1 MSFAEEGGM
10 ESTETDQSGSENAAE
25 MKNIIQRMKG
35 LTPLYASEVP
45 VDALFDML
53 RSNSTSVSSSS
64 QDSSYFPARDNEGL
78 FRWSD

>member
-1 MSFAEEGGM
+1 
-10 ESTETDQSGSENAAE
+10 
-25 MKNIIQRMKG
+25 
-35 LTPLYASEVP
+35 
-45 VDALFDML
+45 LFDML